1 MLPNAIMCGIK
12 MSDFWDYTYGELIII
27 IQAMNDKEMLRMRQ
41 EALNTY
47 ILADLIGASVARL
60 MDKNSKFPAI
70 HDVYPSLFEKPQPK
84 QQDWQLTKARLL
96 EYANAH
102 NKKRSEGKK

>member
-1 MLPNAIMCGIK
+1 MCGVK
-12 MSDFWDYTYGELIII
+12 LFDFWDYTYGELISII
-27 IQAMNDKEMLRMRQ
+27 KAMNEKEMLRMKQ
-41 EALNTY
+41 EAMNTY

-60 MDKNSKFPAI
+60 MDKNNKYPAI
-70 HDVYPSLFEKPQPK
+70 HEVYPSLFEKPKPQ

-102 NKKRSEGKK
+102 NKKRSENKQ